1 MLRVDEWTWEWWV
14 RSAKIFSKNDGSRM
28 NTFFSFVTMSAILF
42 LVYTQITYIKADW
55 CSAEIDR
62 TRDHLYSIIEHFD
75 IPVDVEWS
83 SLPKSKNSA
92 LSVVIHL

>member
-1 MLRVDEWTWEWWV
+1 
-14 RSAKIFSKNDGSRM
+14 M

-75 IPVDVEWS
+75 IPVDVE
-83 SLPKSKNSA
+83 
-92 LSVVIHL
+92 

>member
-1 MLRVDEWTWEWWV
+1 
-14 RSAKIFSKNDGSRM
+14 M
-28 NTFFSFVTMSAILF
+28 NTFFSFVTMCAILF

-75 IPVDVEWS
+75 IPVDVE
-83 SLPKSKNSA
+83 
-92 LSVVIHL
+92 